1 MLALI
6 YPTFNELHPGHYLKK
21 NIKLFHSHKDKDIEI
36 LFVDGGSTD
45 GTLEFLKHH
54 HFTPLSCPH
63 TSRAER
69 LQMGIEKT
77 HAPMILFH
85 HPRSH
90 LSLKALKALEQIA
103 HENRQCWGGFYHE
116 FDSKHLLLKYTSWY
130 ANHIRSRR
138 NILYLDHCLFSHR
151 SLMEKIGGFPLYDI
165 FEDTHLCLKLRKL
178 SPAVL
183 LAFTAQ
189 TSSIR
194 YQKNG
199 LFFQTLMNMALK
211 GGHYLGIEDKKMNRF
226 YERGLELNQK
236 YF

>member
-1 MLALI
+1 MLTLI
-6 YPTFNELHPGHYLKK
+6 YPTFDELHPGHYLKK
-21 NIKLFHSHKDKDIEI
+21 NIKLFHTLKDVEI

-54 HFTPLSCPH
+54 HFTPLICPRS
-63 TSRAER
+63 SRAER
-69 LQMGIEKT
+69 FQAGIEKT
-77 HAPMILFH
+77 HCPMILFH

-90 LSLKALKALEQIA
+90 LSIEGLNALKQLA
-103 HENRQCWGGFYHE
+103 HEDRLSWGGFRHE
-116 FDSKHLLLKYTSWY
+116 FDSQHWLLKYTSWY
-130 ANHIRSRR
+130 ANHIRLRR
-138 NILYLDHCLFSHR
+138 NILYLDHCLFAHR
-151 SLMEKIGGFPLYDI
+151 IYIQKIGGFPLYDI

-178 SPAVL
+178 SSAIL
-183 LAFTAQ
+183 LPFTAQ

-199 LFFQTLMNMALK
+199 LFFQTLMNQALK
-211 GGHYLGIEDKKMNRF
+211 GGHYLRIKDKKMNLF